1 MGSDAS
7 RLVELLFDHLLL
19 VAARDVLNHRFP
31 DVTTAHADQ
40 YFARVVLVT
49 AVHVE
54 GLDGVGA
61 WVLVVLDDDGLTD
74 VDDLEQLDCAVP
86 NLDEALLSTSD
97 DVDVIRGQCV
107 CHFQAI
113 YRPCMGV
120 FIEHEMAARAVCGY
134 FSL

>member
-86 NLDEALLSTSD
+86 NLDEAFLSTSD
-97 DVDVIRGQCV
+97 DVDVIRGQRV

-120 FIEHEMAARAVCGY
+120 LIEHEMAAGAVCGY